1 MPLYNECVSLGLK
14 LEIISSLCSRVSY
27 IFYLLHQGLDDLE
40 GDDSP
45 YNGSHT
51 HGDFGRQETVRSPS
65 QLPPLQEEPSSPS
78 YEGSKLDFVYFKQSR
93 YVLQS

>member
-1 MPLYNECVSLGLK
+1 MPHDSVNSRANE
-14 LEIISSLCSRVSY
+14 
-27 IFYLLHQGLDDLE
+27 GLDDLE
-40 GDDSP
+40 GDDSL

-78 YEGSKLDFVYFKQSR
+78 FEGNKPSLYILNKAETYYSHEAFKPFWELSFVLF
-93 YVLQS
+93 VCLVFVN